1 MSEYS
6 MQVPFEIDA
15 TEVLLDVTYTY
26 LPGSPAVRHLSNGDP
41 GYPAEAPE
49 IQICQMWV
57 GEKLVPDWFFKA
69 LLEGDFVL
77 TFIEDNHFED

>member
-1 MSEYS
+1 MSEHS

-26 LPGSPAVRHLSNGDP
+26 TPGIPAVRHLSNGDP

-57 GEKLVPDWFFKA
+57 GEKL
-69 LLEGDFVL
+69 LEGDFVL